1 MGLVL
6 NRELNVGG
14 VVLLMPDGT
23 RVVVRI
29 NAVRGKKVSL
39 DFEAPATVKI
49 LRTEVEQRTTKP
61 VATGG
66 EPEMVL
72 SGLHASGQATAS

>member
-39 DFEAPATVKI
+39 DFEAPATVRI

-61 VATGG
+61 VGTGG